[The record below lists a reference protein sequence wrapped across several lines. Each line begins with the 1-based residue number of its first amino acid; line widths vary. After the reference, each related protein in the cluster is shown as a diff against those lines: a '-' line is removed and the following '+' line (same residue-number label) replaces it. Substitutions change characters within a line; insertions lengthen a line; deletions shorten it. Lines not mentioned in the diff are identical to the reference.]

1 MEDLKKLSVGDLVRR
16 LNNIIKHR
24 NDANLSGLEIIAM
37 DYMWNAIVME
47 LWERIPSLKNDPDM
61 QPVLTNIKEVVEKNE
76 KNPIRVKKL
85 EQD

>member
-24 NDANLSGLEIIAM
+24 TDANLSGLEIIAM